1 MKTETQ
7 LQRDVLDELRW
18 EPSIDANDVGVMAHE
33 GVVTLTGKV
42 DSFAEKDAAQRAAQR
57 VAGVQAVANDLEV
70 VVPGA
75 HKRDDTDIARAALDA
90 IAWNYNVPKDQVRLT
105 VRNGWITLD
114 GEVDW
119 QYQREAA
126 LKSVMF
132 LNGVQG
138 VTNNLVVRPKATP
151 QQIKGK
157 IQAAL
162 QRTASR
168 DAAKIEVETV
178 GGKVILRGT
187 VRSWAERDDAERAA
201 WSAPGVSGVE
211 SHIEIEVPE
220 LAFI

>member
-18 EPSIDANDVGVMAHE
+18 EPSIDANDVGVMVHE
-33 GVVTLTGKV
+33 GVVTLTGRV
-42 DSFAEKDAAQRAAQR
+42 DSFAEKDAAQRSAQR
-57 VAGVQAVANDLEV
+57 VVGVKAVANDLEV

-75 HKRDDTDIARAALDA
+75 HKRDDTDIARAAVDA
-90 IAWNYNVPKDQVRLT
+90 IAWNYNVPKEQVRLS

-119 QYQREAA
+119 QYQRDAA
-126 LKSVMF
+126 LKTVMF
-132 LNGVQG
+132 LTGVQG

-151 QQIKGK
+151 QEIKGK

-162 QRTASR
+162 QRTASH
-168 DAAKIEVETV
+168 DAAKITVETV

-187 VRSWAERDDAERAA
+187 VRTWAERDDAERAA
-201 WSAPGVSGVE
+201 WSAPGVSSVE
-211 SHIEIEVPE
+211 SYVEIEEPA
-220 LAFI
+220 LAFV

>member
-57 VAGVQAVANDLEV
+57 VAGVTAVANDLEV

-75 HKRDDTDIARAALDA
+75 HKRDDTDIARAAVDA
-90 IAWNYNVPKDQVRLT
+90 ITWNYNVPKDQVRLT
-105 VRNGWITLD
+105 VRNGWITLE
-114 GEVDW
+114 GEVNW

-132 LNGVQG
+132 LTGVVG
-138 VTNNLVVRPKATP
+138 VTNNLVVRPRATP
-151 QQIKGK
+151 QEIRGK
-157 IQAAL
+157 IQGAL

-168 DAAKIEVETV
+168 DAAKITVETV

-187 VRSWAERDDAERAA
+187 VRTWAERDDAERAA

>member
-1 MKTETQ
+1 MKTETR

-18 EPSIDANDVGVMAHE
+18 EPSIDANDVGVMVHE
-33 GVVTLTGKV
+33 GVVTLSGRV
-42 DSFAEKDAAQRAAQR
+42 ASFAEKDAAQRAAQR
-57 VAGVQAVANDLEV
+57 VVGVKAVANDLEV

-75 HKRDDTDIARAALDA
+75 LKRDDTDIARAAVDA
-90 IAWNYNVPKDQVRLT
+90 MAWNCNVPRDRVRLT

-126 LKSVMF
+126 LKTVMF
-132 LNGVQG
+132 LKGVQG

-151 QQIKGK
+151 QQIKGT

-168 DAAKIEVETV
+168 DAARITVETV
-178 GGKVILRGT
+178 GGRVILRGT
-187 VRSWAERDDAERAA
+187 VRTWAERDDAERAA

-211 SHIEIEVPE
+211 SYVEIEEPE
-220 LAFI
+220 LAHV

>member
-18 EPSIDANDVGVMAHE
+18 EPSIDANEVGVMVNE

-57 VAGVQAVANDLEV
+57 VVGVKAVANDLEV

-75 HKRDDTDIARAALDA
+75 HKRDDTDIARAAVDA
-90 IAWNYNVPKDQVRLT
+90 IAWNYNVPRDQIRLT
-105 VRNGWITLD
+105 VRNGLITLE

-126 LKSVMF
+126 FNSVAH
-132 LNGVQG
+132 LTGVQG
-138 VTNNLVVRPKATP
+138 VTNNVVVRPRATP

-168 DAAKIEVETV
+168 EAAKITVETV
-178 GGKVILRGT
+178 GGRVILRGT
-187 VRSWAERDDAERAA
+187 VRTWAERDDAERAA

-211 SHIEIEVPE
+211 SFVEIEEPE
-220 LAFI
+220 LAIF

>member
-18 EPSIDANDVGVMAHE
+18 EPSIDANDVGVIAHE
-33 GVVTLTGKV
+33 GVVTLTGRV

-57 VAGVQAVANDLEV
+57 VTGVKAVANDLEV
-70 VVPGA
+70 VVPGT
-75 HKRDDTDIARAALDA
+75 HKRDDTDLARAAVDA
-90 IAWNYNVPKDQVRLT
+90 ITWNYNVPKDQVRLT
-105 VRNGWITLD
+105 VRNGWITLE

-119 QYQREAA
+119 QYQRDAA
-126 LKSVMF
+126 LKTVMF
-132 LNGVQG
+132 LTGVQG
-138 VTNNLVVRPKATP
+138 VTSNLVVRPRATP

-178 GGKVILRGT
+178 GGTVILRGT
-187 VRSWAERDDAERAA
+187 VRTWAERDDAERAA

-211 SHIEIEVPE
+211 SYLEIEEPE
-220 LAFI
+220 MALF